1 MRQSLLMCSPDYFA
15 VKYTINPW
23 MAGKIGTVDH
33 TLATRQWVDFF
44 STLKKLTEVKLLIPQ
59 PHVPD
64 LVFTA
69 NAGLIC
75 GNKFIPSHFR
85 HQERRPEEPCF
96 RDWFRSSGYEVV
108 EWQKLL
114 HFEGAGDALFQ
125 PGRNLLW
132 ASHGFR
138 TDAQTH
144 SLLAK
149 GFAVRVLSLRLVD
162 PRFYHLDTCFCPLL
176 DDKVMYY
183 PKAFDAASLKLIEEY
198 TLPQNRIPVADEDA
212 LHFACNAVLVDR
224 NIIMNHVSDDL
235 GRRLEAAG
243 YTVIIKPVS
252 EFLKAG
258 GANKCLTL
266 ELTKRTQID
275 TGATKTGK
283 NQQIIDP
290 RSLPADA
297 AVAI

>member
-1 MRQSLLMCSPDYFA
+1 MPQSLLMCSPDYFA

-23 MAGKIGTVDH
+23 MAGKIGKVDH
-33 TLATRQWVDFF
+33 PLATKQWVDFF
-44 STLKKLTEVKLLIPQ
+44 STLKKLTAVKLLTPQ

-69 NAGLIC
+69 NAGLIY
-75 GNKFIPSHFR
+75 GNKFVLSRFR
-85 HQERRPEEPCF
+85 HQERRPEEPYF
-96 RDWFRSSGYEVV
+96 RDWFQYSGYEVV
-108 EWQKLL
+108 EWQRLI

-138 TDAQTH
+138 TDAETH

-149 GFAVRVLSLRLVD
+149 NFAVRVISLRLID

-183 PKAFDAASLKLIEEY
+183 PKAFDAESLKWIEEY
-198 TLPQNRIPVADEDA
+198 TLPQNRIAVADEDA

-224 NIIMNHVSDDL
+224 NIILNAVSDDL

-243 YTVIIKPVS
+243 YTVIVNPVS

-266 ELTKRTQID
+266 QLTEQAQNDGGEL
-275 TGATKTGK
+275 KTGE
-283 NQQIIDP
+283 NRQTAEP
-290 RSLPADA
+290 RNLPANP
-297 AVAI
+297 AIAI